1 LALKI
6 TTSGGLVKDTSTNEE
21 TQGLP
26 WAGLLALAVAGF
38 VTVLTET
45 VPAGLLPQIS
55 NGLDV
60 SQATAGQLVTVYAAG
75 SMLAAIPL
83 TALTRRWPRRPV
95 LLATVLSVVAA
106 NAGTAASP
114 WFALTFTGRLIAG
127 LGAGLQWAMIA
138 GYAMR
143 MVPEASKGRALAISM
158 GGVPVALAV
167 GVPAGT
173 GLGTSIGWRS
183 TFAVMAALGL
193 AVTVWARAALP
204 PIAAE
209 DAHERVPVRRVLTQP
224 GIAILML
231 IAFAFEVGHMNMY
244 TYIAS
249 FLSSSGLQDRVDIV
263 LLVFGIASITGL
275 WLTGMLIDR
284 HLRAVVLTAFATFT
298 AAMVLLATLNSS
310 AVTTFAAVAV
320 WGMALGAAPT
330 MLQAASARAAGSS
343 MEIAQSMLVTMLN
356 AGMAAG
362 PLLGGALYAAQGTS
376 PLPWTSLGVFAAVLA
391 LSTATG
397 RTAFPTPTTGSPAPQ
412 EQHTEALATPAR
424 TTG

>member
-1 LALKI
+1 M
-6 TTSGGLVKDTSTNEE
+6 STNED
-21 TQGLP
+21 TRLP

-55 NGLDV
+55 DGLDV

-106 NAGTAASP
+106 NAVTAASP

-143 MVPEASKGRALAISM
+143 MVPEASKGRALAVSM
-158 GGVPVALAV
+158 GGVPVALAI
-167 GVPAGT
+167 GVPVGTALGT
-173 GLGTSIGWRS
+173 GIGWRS
-183 TFAVMAALGL
+183 TFAVMAAIGFVVI
-193 AVTVWARAALP
+193 AWARAALP
-204 PIAAE
+204 PIGADA
-209 DAHERVPVRRVLTQP
+209 AHERVPVKSVLMQP
-224 GIAILML
+224 GIAMLML

-249 FLSSSGLQDRVDIV
+249 FLSSSGLEDRVDVV
-263 LLVFGIASITGL
+263 LFVFGIAAITGL
-275 WLTGMLIDR
+275 WLTGLFIDR
-284 HLRAVVLTAFATFT
+284 HLRAVVLTAFAAFVG
-298 AAMVLLATLNSS
+298 AMTLLATLGSS
-310 AVTTFAAVAV
+310 PVTTFLAVAV

-330 MLQAASARAAGSS
+330 MLQAASARSAGSA

-362 PLLGGALYAAQGTS
+362 PLLGGALYAAHGTG
-376 PLPWTSLGVFAAVLA
+376 PLPWVSLGVFAAVLVLA
-391 LSTATG
+391 VVSGRSAFPVDATG
-397 RTAFPTPTTGSPAPQ
+397 AAPENTPAPQ
-412 EQHTEALATPAR
+412 DQHTDALTTPSRAS
-424 TTG
+424 G

>member
-1 LALKI
+1 M
-6 TTSGGLVKDTSTNEE
+6 TRTSTNED

-55 NGLDV
+55 EGLDV
-60 SQATAGQLVTVYAAG
+60 SQAAAGQLVTVYAAG

-95 LLATVLSVVAA
+95 LLVTVLSVVVA
-106 NAGTAASP
+106 NAVTAASP

-143 MVPEASKGRALAISM
+143 MVPDASKGRALAISM

-173 GLGTSIGWRS
+173 ALGAAIGWRS
-183 TFAVMAALGL
+183 TFTVMAVLGL
-193 AVTVWARAALP
+193 VVALWARAALP
-204 PIAAE
+204 PIAGEA
-209 DAHERVPVRRVLTQP
+209 AHERVAVKRVLVQP
-224 GIAILML
+224 GIAVLML
-231 IAFAFEVGHMNMY
+231 VAFAFEVGHMNMY
-244 TYIAS
+244 TYVAS
-249 FLSSSGLQDRVDIV
+249 FLSSSGLEDRVDVV
-263 LLVFGIASITGL
+263 LFVFGLASITGL
-275 WLTGMLIDR
+275 WLTGAVIDR
-284 HLRAVVLTAFATFT
+284 HLRTVVLTTFT
-298 AAMVLLATLNSS
+298 AFTGAMALLAVLGSS
-310 AVTTFAAVAV
+310 AVATLAAVAV

-330 MLQAASARAAGSS
+330 MLQAASARAAGSA

-362 PLLGGALYAAQGTS
+362 PFLGGALYAAQGTG
-376 PLPWTSLGVFAAVLA
+376 PLPWTSLGLFAAVLA
-391 LSTATG
+391 LSAAMG
-397 RTAFPTPTTGSPAPQ
+397 RTAFPAAGDAPADSPALR
-412 EQHTEALATPAR
+412 EETGDALATTSR
-424 TTG
+424 TPG

>member
-1 LALKI
+1 V
-6 TTSGGLVKDTSTNEE
+6 THTSINEDSR
-21 TQGLP
+21 GLP

-60 SQATAGQLVTVYAAG
+60 SQAAAGQLVTVYAAG

-106 NAGTAASP
+106 NAATAASP

-158 GGVPVALAV
+158 VGVPVALAV
-167 GVPAGT
+167 GVPLGT
-173 GLGTSIGWRS
+173 ALGTSIGWRS
-183 TFAVMAALGL
+183 TFAVMAVLGL
-193 AVTVWARAALP
+193 IVTVWARAALP
-204 PIAAE
+204 PIAGDA
-209 DAHERVPVRRVLTQP
+209 AHERVPVKRVLMQP
-224 GIAILML
+224 GIVVLML
-231 IAFAFEVGHMNMY
+231 VAFAFEVGHMNMY

-249 FLSSSGLQDRVDIV
+249 FLSSSGLENRVDVV
-263 LLVFGIASITGL
+263 LFVFGLAAITGL
-275 WLTGMLIDR
+275 WLTGALIDR
-284 HLRAVVLTAFATFT
+284 HLRAVVLTTFAAFTG
-298 AAMVLLATLNSS
+298 AMALLATLGSS
-310 AVTTFAAVAV
+310 PVATVAAIAV

-330 MLQAASARAAGSS
+330 MLQAASARAAGSA

-362 PLLGGALYAAQGTS
+362 PFLGGALYAAHGTS
-376 PLPWTSLGVFAAVLA
+376 PLPWTSLGLFAAVLA
-391 LSTATG
+391 LATAMG
-397 RTAFPTPTTGSPAPQ
+397 RTAFPTLSDAPTNIPASQ
-412 EQHTEALATPAR
+412 EQPADALAVTSR
-424 TTG
+424 TSS

>member
-1 LALKI
+1 M
-6 TTSGGLVKDTSTNEE
+6 THTSTNED
-21 TQGLP
+21 THGLP

-55 NGLDV
+55 KGLDV

-95 LLATVLSVVAA
+95 LLTTALFVVAA
-106 NAGTAASP
+106 NAATAASP

-167 GVPAGT
+167 GVPLGT
-173 GLGTSIGWRS
+173 ALGTSIGWRS
-183 TFAVMAALGL
+183 TFAAMAALSL
-193 AVTVWARAALP
+193 IVTVWARAALP

-209 DAHERVPVRRVLTQP
+209 AAHERLPVKQVFMQP

-231 IAFAFEVGHMNMY
+231 IAFTFEVGHMNMY

-249 FLSSSGLQDRVDIV
+249 FLSSSGLQDRVDVV
-263 LLVFGIASITGL
+263 LLVFGIASISGL
-275 WLTGMLIDR
+275 WLTGALIDR
-284 HLRAVVLTAFATFT
+284 HLRTVVLTAFAAFT
-298 AAMVLLATLNSS
+298 GAMALLATLGSS
-310 AVTTFAAVAV
+310 PVATVAATAV

-330 MLQAASARAAGSS
+330 MLQAASARAAGSA

-362 PLLGGALYAAQGTS
+362 PLLGGALYAEEGTS
-376 PLPWTSLGVFAAVLA
+376 PLPWTSLGLFAAVLA
-391 LSTATG
+391 LAAVAG
-397 RTAFPTPTTGSPAPQ
+397 RTAFPALTAAHDAPGNSPAPQ
-412 EQHTEALATPAR
+412 EESDDTLAATSR

>member
-1 LALKI
+1 V
-6 TTSGGLVKDTSTNEE
+6 TGTSTNED
-21 TQGLP
+21 THGLP
-26 WAGLLALAVAGF
+26 RAGLLALAVAGF

-45 VPAGLLPQIS
+45 VPAGLLPEIS

-60 SQATAGQLVTVYAAG
+60 SQARAGQLVTVYAAG

-83 TALTRRWPRRPV
+83 TALTRGWPRRPV

-106 NAGTAASP
+106 NAATAASP
-114 WFALTFTGRLIAG
+114 WFALTFAGRLIAG

-143 MVPEASKGRALAISM
+143 MVPDASKGRALAISM

-173 GLGTSIGWRS
+173 ALGTGIGWRS
-183 TFAVMAALGL
+183 TFAVMAGLGL
-193 AVTVWARAALP
+193 IVAAWARVALP

-209 DAHERVPVRRVLTQP
+209 AAHERVPVKRVLTQP
-224 GIAILML
+224 GIGILML

-249 FLSSSGLQDRVDIV
+249 FLSSSGLQDRVDVV
-263 LLVFGIASITGL
+263 LFVFGIAAITGL
-275 WLTGMLIDR
+275 WLTGALIDR
-284 HLRAVVLTAFATFT
+284 HLRAVVLTTFAAFTG
-298 AAMVLLATLNSS
+298 AMALLATLGSS
-310 AVTTFAAVAV
+310 PIAAVAAVAV

-330 MLQAASARAAGSS
+330 MLQAASARAAGSA
-343 MEIAQSMLVTMLN
+343 MEIAQSLLVTMLN

-362 PLLGGALYAAQGTS
+362 PLLGGALYAVQGIG
-376 PLPWTSLGVFAAVLA
+376 PLPWTSLGLFAAVLV
-391 LSTATG
+391 LATVRG
-397 RTAFPTPTTGSPAPQ
+397 RIAFPASGDVPAPGPAPQ
-412 EQHTEALATPAR
+412 EQSADTLASPAR
-424 TTG
+424 TSG